1 MKRSQND
8 HSPNEWFSLS
18 VRPRDFMI
26 TALGLFVEGLNSK
39 ESEPQLKMSDWMC
52 AFVCLLEVP
61 FFRETIIHTDNNH
74 LASLWGLANL

>member
-1 MKRSQND
+1 
-8 HSPNEWFSLS
+8 
-18 VRPRDFMI
+18 MI

-74 LASLWGLANL
+74 LASL